1 MHVCLGDTA
10 YFVAYCFSFVQKL
23 LNAKLTYFYLPPEG
37 NNFGSLLITPAFTL
51 SCRLQSIIGILIA
64 SVTLYST
71 CDVRQFEPEG
81 SSILSIYDKYLRLS
95 DNTISFY

>member
-1 MHVCLGDTA
+1 MHVCLRDTA

-23 LNAKLTYFYLPPEG
+23 LKTQNSFTEFYLPPGG
-37 NNFGSLLITPAFTL
+37 NNFGSLLIITF
-51 SCRLQSIIGILIA
+51 SCLLQSIIGNLVA
-64 SVTLYST
+64 FVTLYST

>member
-1 MHVCLGDTA
+1 MTFDYGTQA
-10 YFVAYCFSFVQKL
+10 FV
-23 LNAKLTYFYLPPEG
+23 G
-37 NNFGSLLITPAFTL
+37 N
-51 SCRLQSIIGILIA
+51 LIA